1 MTSDALDAATRD
13 ALAELLLTL
22 ADDEFVLG
30 FWDSEW
36 TGIAPMLEEDV
47 AMSSVSQDEIGHAR
61 AWYELLARLTDAD
74 ADAIAF
80 GREPDAY
87 RHAALMNHAR
97 TDWAFT
103 VARRYLYE
111 QADAVRLEAL
121 ARSSYAPV
129 AELAAKMRREETY
142 HLLHFDVWLKRL
154 AEAGGESR
162 QRLVDALERLAPD
175 AQAVFTPLDGEAALT
190 SAGVLPEGLETLRE
204 RWLERIRPI
213 LGGLG
218 LPAPSGDGGPTHEG
232 RTRRTDDFAWL
243 HGQFTLVARSDG
255 AATW

>member
-1 MTSDALDAATRD
+1 VDEATRE

-22 ADDEFVLG
+22 ADDEFVIG
-30 FWDSEW
+30 YWDSEW

-61 AWYELLARLTDAD
+61 AWYELLAGLTDDD
-74 ADAIAF
+74 ADRIAYW
-80 GREPDAY
+80 RAPDDY

-103 VARRYLYE
+103 VARRFLYE
-111 QADAVRLEAL
+111 HADAARLEAL
-121 ARSSYAPV
+121 VRSSHAPL

-142 HLLHFDVWLKRL
+142 HLMHFDVWIRRL
-154 AEAGGESR
+154 AEAGG
-162 QRLVDALERLAPD
+162 DARERLAAALDRLWPD
-175 AQAVFTPLDGEAALT
+175 AATVFTPLAGEARLVG
-190 SAGVLPEGLETLRE
+190 AGILPEPMDALRA
-204 RWLERIRPI
+204 RWLERVRAALEP
-213 LGGLG
+213 LG
-218 LPAPSGDGGPTHEG
+218 LPVADPSPDGDG

-243 HGQFTLVARSDG
+243 HGELTMVARSEE